1 MAAIFRRA
9 LLTHIAKYRHY
20 PDQARRDRLQGTVQ
34 LGSPC
39 GGMGCSRTLG
49 STPGSGTMTLTW
61 PPSTRSAKSA
71 ATAESSLR
79 VAHNSEIPCRSPS
92 TCHSRR
98 DSGAECCSFGAV
110 VSPASRSCHSLTIVK
125 SCGFVIP
132 GTRKDG
138 ASGGYGQNFWRSVIP
153 FRAGAAG
160 FHITFGTALNRSGW
174 RGPPPISNVWRSLSL
189 RPP

>member
-1 MAAIFRRA
+1 VARIVKGA
-9 LLTHIAKYRHY
+9 LLPNIANTGHY
-20 PDQARRDRLQGTVQ
+20 PDRARRDRLQGTVQ

-49 STPGSGTMTLTW
+49 PTPGSGTMTLTW
-61 PPSTRSAKSA
+61 PPSTRSAKRSHCGKFPPDCPINSA
-71 ATAESSLR
+71 
-79 VAHNSEIPCRSPS
+79 IPCRSPS

-138 ASGGYGQNFWRSVIP
+138 ASGAYGQNVWRSVIP
-153 FRAGAAG
+153 FRPAPPVFTSPLGRQ
-160 FHITFGTALNRSGW
+160 GTGQVGEVR
-174 RGPPPISNVWRSLSL
+174 
-189 RPP
+189 